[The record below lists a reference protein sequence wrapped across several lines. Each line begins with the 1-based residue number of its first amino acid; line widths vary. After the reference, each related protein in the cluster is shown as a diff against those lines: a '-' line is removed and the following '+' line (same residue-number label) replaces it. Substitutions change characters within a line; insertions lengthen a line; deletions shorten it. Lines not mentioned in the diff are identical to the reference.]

1 MQSFLAWA
9 MYSDSLDNLGAAD
22 KVSIGSMV
30 QRISTVTG
38 MSFGPG
44 HNPAVEHIQMTLN
57 SISYIHRPLVLY
69 MGSAVKNAAGDMLM
83 YLCGFRSG
91 ALGGVTYWVKAAAT
105 PSEQAPMLFFHGI
118 STGWIFYFP
127 LIMNLAGSRPV
138 LLVDLDTIK
147 INSLVFDMPEE
158 ADFCNAVRDICAL
171 HFGADTAVSVVGHS
185 FGTIL
190 AAWFLRQQP
199 RLISHLTLLDPVSL
213 LLGLPDVAYN
223 FLHKD
228 PDRFTARVIRLMASR
243 EITVSHMLHRHFWW
257 YNNVLWLE
265 DLPPSLSLVIG
276 LSGQDEITNPKL
288 IMEYVKVFQESRWD
302 SKQELTSLTQART
315 GEITTLYWPNKTHAA
330 VLFDMDAQ
338 TGILKAITASESG
351 AREGASNIK

>member
-9 MYSDSLDNLGAAD
+9 MYSESPENLSAAD
-22 KVSIGSMV
+22 KASISSMV
-30 QRISTVTG
+30 QRISIVTG
-38 MSFGPG
+38 ISFAPG
-44 HNPAVEHIQMTLN
+44 HNPAVEHIKMTLN
-57 SISYIHRPLVLY
+57 SISYIHRPLLLY
-69 MGSAVKNAAGDMLM
+69 VGSAVKNVLGDVLM
-83 YLCGFRSG
+83 YIAGFRSNR
-91 ALGGVTYWVKAAAT
+91 LGGVTYWVKTAGCL
-105 PSEQAPMLFFHGI
+105 SDEAPMLFFHGI

-127 LIMNLAGSRPV
+127 LIMNLSGSRPV

-147 INSLVFDMPEE
+147 INSLVFDMPDE

-171 HFGADTAVSVVGHS
+171 HFGADTTVSVVGHS

-190 AAWFLRQQP
+190 AAWFLRAHPQ
-199 RLISHLTLLDPVSL
+199 LISHLTLLDPVSL

-265 DLPPSLSLVIG
+265 DLPPNLNMVIG
-276 LSGQDEITNPKL
+276 LSGQDEITNPTL

-302 SKQELTSLTQART
+302 SKQELAALAKART

-330 VLFDMDAQ
+330 VLFDMEAQ
-338 TGILKAITASESG
+338 GGILKAISASEKG
-351 AREGASNIK
+351 AREGSVK